1 MEPWII
7 MLIAGFVVFDAI
19 VLWWVFAKRRIP
31 ALGGMTFGEFQK
43 FTVAT
48 GSLIRDHMRSSY
60 SGQPEQLP
68 EVLPDL
74 LSKVQAQVMSKGMRL
89 ERPILKQVVGKM
101 IVMNRLAE
109 QAHVEDA
116 MEKVA

>member
-7 MLIAGFVVFDAI
+7 MLVVGFVVFDAI
-19 VLWWVFAKRRIP
+19 VLWWVFAKRRMP

-43 FTVAT
+43 FTVVT
-48 GSLIRDHMRSSY
+48 GNTIRDHMRASY
-60 SGQPEQLP
+60 TGEPAKLP

-74 LSKVQAQVMSKGMRL
+74 LSKVQAQAMSKGMRL
-89 ERPILKQVVGKM
+89 ERPILKQVVGRM
-101 IVMNRLAE
+101 IVMNKLAE
-109 QAHVEDA
+109 QAHVEAA